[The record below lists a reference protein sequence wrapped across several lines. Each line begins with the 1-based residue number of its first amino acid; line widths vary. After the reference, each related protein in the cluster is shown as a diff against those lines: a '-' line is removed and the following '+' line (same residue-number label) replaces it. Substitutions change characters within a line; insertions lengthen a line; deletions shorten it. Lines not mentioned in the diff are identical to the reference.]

1 MDIDR
6 VNQNLARAKL
16 SRLKQQTSGMDQAKQ
31 KEQELKSACA
41 GFEAI
46 FIHTMVKSMRQSLPG
61 DALLGESHGMDM
73 YKSMYDQHLS
83 DELSASKTSLGI
95 KEFLYNQLK
104 DSK

>member
-16 SRLKQQTSGMDQAKQ
+16 SRLKQQTSAVDGE
-31 KEQELKSACA
+31 KEKELKKACA

-83 DELSASKTSLGI
+83 DELSVGKTSLGI

>member
-1 MDIDR
+1 MDIDM
-6 VNQNLARAKL
+6 VSQNLARAKL
-16 SRLKQQTSGMDQAKQ
+16 SRLKHQTPGMDQAKE
-31 KEQELKSACA
+31 KELKAACA

-83 DELSASKTSLGI
+83 DELSVGKTSLGI